1 MSTDGQLTLA
11 DLEPEAG
18 AVEVPVASPRP
29 EPTPEQATAVA
40 ARRHDAFLE
49 AGAGTGKTTVL
60 VDRYCAALVDDG
72 VEVDRLLAFTFT
84 ERAAAEMRTR
94 IRAELGRRS
103 RAARAH
109 GDHGLADQLLGLAR
123 ATERA
128 WVMTI
133 HAFCRRLL
141 AAHPLAAGLDP
152 AFRVLDANQ
161 AARLRDR
168 AFRTALDELLAAG
181 DHEVARAAAA
191 YEPWRLTAMTIAAHE
206 RLRSQGMSDP
216 ELPPV
221 GDPIRARKPGEEP
234 EQLSP
239 AEAEAA
245 VIARAAIERLLE
257 RFPDRYDAA
266 KDERSALD
274 FSDLEL
280 RALALLK
287 ANPALAASWRARFD
301 HVMVDEFQ
309 DTNRVQLDL
318 VEALR
323 GPETKVFMVG
333 DEHQSIYRFRN
344 ADLEVFRR
352 EREAAA
358 ADPDRDVLPLLGNFR
373 SRPAVLA
380 AINAVGSALLDGFSE
395 LTAGRTPDG
404 GPGAVELL
412 LTLDEGS
419 GREARRWDAEGIE
432 LDPAPSA
439 SPPKV
444 IAEARALAER
454 LRELVESGDATRGE
468 IVVLLRAFTHVDAYE
483 AALERAGLRPFVV
496 GGRGY
501 WTQQQVEDLIRLLG
515 VVANPLADEYLFG
528 ALASFAN
535 GVSPDAL
542 WLLRQAARGEGG
554 GAQHVWP
561 LLEWRYGDG
570 REPEHAE
577 TEWLDHIDP
586 EDVQRLER
594 FCSIV
599 GALRAQAPLLTLE
612 ALVERTMDAFGYD
625 LGLIARPGGVGRMA
639 NVRKLMRLARD
650 YEASEGRDLGG
661 FLASAAESTER
672 DEREGMAAV
681 QAEGHDGVRVM
692 TVHAAKGLQFPVVA
706 VPDLGRG
713 LAAGHRNGDQVIGPP
728 SLPGEP
734 EHDRFGMRLVFASA
748 KSFGLWELTDLNE
761 AEGVAESEE
770 GCRLTYVAASR
781 AEDRLILSGAYR
793 PSDAEPAEQAK
804 PSDSPLRRLLPVL
817 AEAGW
822 NGGAQIVTLPGAR
835 PIESADRLPEAALEI
850 RISEPE
856 PERAAE
862 LVRRFDPP
870 PEPEPLAGVV
880 APPPLVEARAAPV
893 SVGHLSY
900 SALALYERCGY
911 RFYVERVLGAREPL
925 VAGPASAD
933 DEQAEP
939 EDELAEP
946 EVPRRL
952 ALGVG
957 NAVHAALEWSARR
970 GWQRPPDELIERLLA
985 GEGVSANR
993 AAGAR
998 AAALVA
1004 AWLDSPL
1011 CRELGNGIGLRP
1023 EVPFVLALGPTVI
1036 RGQIDLLAESAD
1048 ALPTVIDYKTDALA
1062 GREPAELAERYRAQ
1076 REVYALAAGDR
1087 GARVLHVFLEAP
1099 DRPIEAVIGAD
1110 ELDGVRARL
1119 ERIVER
1125 MRTGEFDPTPEPYAA
1140 LCHGCPAAARLC
1152 PHPKWRPQD

>member
-1 MSTDGQLTLA
+1 MSTEGQLTLA

-40 ARRHDAFLE
+40 ARRRDAFLE

-257 RFPDRYDAA
+257 RFHDRYEAA

-287 ANPALAASWRARFD
+287 ANPVLAASWRARFD

-380 AINAVGSALLDGFSE
+380 AINAVGKRPAGRLLRADRRAHARRRARRGRAAADARRGQRPRGAPLGRGGDRARPGAERLAAEGDRRGAGAGRAPARAGRVRRRDPGRDRRPAARLHPRRRLRGRARARRPAPVRGGRARLLDPA
-395 LTAGRTPDG
+395 AGRGPHPAARRGRQPARRRVSVRGARLVRERGQPRRALAAAPGGPWRGRRRAARLAAARVALRRRARARARRDG
-404 GPGAVELL
+404 VARPHRPRGRAAARAVLLDRRRAARPGAVA
-412 LTLDEGS
+412 DPRGA
-419 GREARRWDAEGIE
+419 GRADHGR
-432 LDPAPSA
+432 
-439 SPPKV
+439 V
-444 IAEARALAER
+444 R
-454 LRELVESGDATRGE
+454 LRP
-468 IVVLLRAFTHVDAYE
+468 RADRPPRRR
-483 AALERAGLRPFVV
+483 RAGWRMC
-496 GGRGY
+496 
-501 WTQQQVEDLIRLLG
+501 
-515 VVANPLADEYLFG
+515 
-528 ALASFAN
+528 AS
-535 GVSPDAL
+535 
-542 WLLRQAARGEGG
+542 
-554 GAQHVWP
+554 
-561 LLEWRYGDG
+561 
-570 REPEHAE
+570 
-577 TEWLDHIDP
+577 
-586 EDVQRLER
+586 
-594 FCSIV
+594 
-599 GALRAQAPLLTLE
+599 
-612 ALVERTMDAFGYD
+612 
-625 LGLIARPGGVGRMA
+625 
-639 NVRKLMRLARD
+639 
-650 YEASEGRDLGG
+650 
-661 FLASAAESTER
+661 
-672 DEREGMAAV
+672 
-681 QAEGHDGVRVM
+681 
-692 TVHAAKGLQFPVVA
+692 
-706 VPDLGRG
+706 
-713 LAAGHRNGDQVIGPP
+713 
-728 SLPGEP
+728 
-734 EHDRFGMRLVFASA
+734 
-748 KSFGLWELTDLNE
+748 
-761 AEGVAESEE
+761 
-770 GCRLTYVAASR
+770 
-781 AEDRLILSGAYR
+781 
-793 PSDAEPAEQAK
+793 
-804 PSDSPLRRLLPVL
+804 
-817 AEAGW
+817 
-822 NGGAQIVTLPGAR
+822 
-835 PIESADRLPEAALEI
+835 
-850 RISEPE
+850 
-856 PERAAE
+856 
-862 LVRRFDPP
+862 
-870 PEPEPLAGVV
+870 
-880 APPPLVEARAAPV
+880 
-893 SVGHLSY
+893 
-900 SALALYERCGY
+900 
-911 RFYVERVLGAREPL
+911 
-925 VAGPASAD
+925 
-933 DEQAEP
+933 
-939 EDELAEP
+939 
-946 EVPRRL
+946 
-952 ALGVG
+952 
-957 NAVHAALEWSARR
+957 
-970 GWQRPPDELIERLLA
+970 
-985 GEGVSANR
+985 
-993 AAGAR
+993 
-998 AAALVA
+998 
-1004 AWLDSPL
+1004 
-1011 CRELGNGIGLRP
+1011 
-1023 EVPFVLALGPTVI
+1023 
-1036 RGQIDLLAESAD
+1036 
-1048 ALPTVIDYKTDALA
+1048 
-1062 GREPAELAERYRAQ
+1062 
-1076 REVYALAAGDR
+1076 
-1087 GARVLHVFLEAP
+1087 
-1099 DRPIEAVIGAD
+1099 
-1110 ELDGVRARL
+1110 
-1119 ERIVER
+1119 
-1125 MRTGEFDPTPEPYAA
+1125 
-1140 LCHGCPAAARLC
+1140 
-1152 PHPKWRPQD
+1152 